1 MSLNT
6 NEPSKTRTVRIKEE
20 SDLILEREADRAG
33 TSVNAL
39 VSNLVDRYVDTLRF
53 FQSGSML
60 SMSGNTLEAFLGH
73 ISDDEIA
80 EEAYVQSTSLV
91 RESLMQRGMKLNYES
106 VLWYIRQV
114 LGQYYGWYR
123 CDYNE
128 DDALDILHL
137 SHDYG
142 YKWSVFLSSY
152 ISSILK
158 EVIDLQLNTVISI
171 KSVNIQI
178 LKKS

>member
-1 MSLNT
+1 
-6 NEPSKTRTVRIKEE
+6 
-20 SDLILEREADRAG
+20 
-33 TSVNAL
+33 
-39 VSNLVDRYVDTLRF
+39 
-53 FQSGSML
+53 
-60 SMSGNTLEAFLGH
+60 MSGNILEAFLGH
-73 ISDDEIA
+73 IADDVIA
-80 EEAYVQSTSLV
+80 DDAHALSTSLV
-91 RESLMQRGMKLNYES
+91 REGLMQLGMKINYKN

-128 DDALDILHL
+128 GDASDILHL

-152 ISSILK
+152 ITSILK
-158 EVIDLQLNTVISI
+158 EVIELQLNTVLSD
-171 KSVNIQI
+171 KSVNVEI